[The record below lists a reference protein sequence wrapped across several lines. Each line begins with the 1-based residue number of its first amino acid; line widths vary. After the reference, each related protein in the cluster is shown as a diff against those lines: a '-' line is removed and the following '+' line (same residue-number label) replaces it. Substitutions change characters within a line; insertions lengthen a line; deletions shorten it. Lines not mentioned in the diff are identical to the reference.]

1 MHIPS
6 LQTLRAF
13 EAAGRH
19 QSYSKAGEELG
30 LTHSAI
36 SHRIRDLENLTGS
49 RLFARVGNRMV
60 PTSEGARLLRQV
72 RNALG
77 LLESIFRETRSRAS
91 RRITISVFPAFASG
105 WLVPRL
111 GAFRAEHPEIDLAL
125 SLSSEVVK
133 LGRGVD
139 AAIRYGAGSWP
150 ETDSRLLAGEILIPV
165 CAPEYA
171 ATHRLAEPGD
181 LLGCNLLR
189 YPWHSW
195 AAWFHAAGISAGEP
209 TEGPE
214 YSDSSLLVDAAAAGE
229 GVALARSLSVAD
241 ALRAGTLIRPFD
253 LALAEKDAYYF
264 VTPAGPRLPA
274 LGTLEAWLAETMREQ
289 SKAIQ
294 SECRVQAV
302 P

>member
-49 RLFARVGNRMV
+49 RLFAREGNRMV
-60 PTSEGARLLRQV
+60 PTGEAARLLRQV

-91 RRITISVFPAFASG
+91 RRITISVFPAFASC

-111 GAFRAEHPEIDLAL
+111 GTFRAEHPEIELAL

-150 ETDSRLLAGEILIPV
+150 ETDSHLLAGEILIPV
-165 CAPEYA
+165 CAPNYA
-171 ATHRLAEPGD
+171 ETHGVTEPGD
-181 LLGCNLLR
+181 LLGCTLLR

-195 AAWFHAAGISAGEP
+195 AAWFHAAGISASEP
-209 TEGPE
+209 TGGPE
-214 YSDSSLLVDAAAAGE
+214 YSDSSLLVEAAAAGE
-229 GVALARSLSVAD
+229 GVALARSLSVTD
-241 ALRAGTLIRPFD
+241 ALRGGSLVRPFD
-253 LALAEKDAYYF
+253 LALAEMDAYYF
-264 VTPAGPRLPA
+264 VTPAGPRLDA
-274 LGTLEAWLAETMREQ
+274 LEALEAWLAETMREQ

>member
-19 QSYSKAGEELG
+19 QSYSRAGEELG

-36 SHRIRDLENLTGS
+36 SHRIRDLESMTGS
-49 RLFARVGNRMV
+49 RLFAREGNRMV
-60 PTSEGARLLRQV
+60 PTKEGARLLRQV

-77 LLESIFRETRSRAS
+77 LLESIFRESRGRAS
-91 RRITISVFPAFASG
+91 RRITISVFPAFASC

-133 LGRGVD
+133 LGSGMD

-165 CAPEYA
+165 CAPDYA
-171 ATHRLAEPGD
+171 ESHRLAEPGD
-181 LLGCNLLR
+181 LIGCTLLR

-195 AAWFHAAGISAGEP
+195 AAWFQAAGISTGEP
-209 TEGPE
+209 TDGPE
-214 YSDSSLLVDAAAAGE
+214 YSDSSLLVEAAAAGE

-241 ALRAGTLIRPFD
+241 ALRTGTLVRPFD
-253 LALAEKDAYYF
+253 LALADGDAYYF
-264 VTPAGPRLPA
+264 VTPTGPRLPA
-274 LGTLEAWLAETMREQ
+274 LESFEAWLVEAMSEQ
-289 SKAIQ
+289 RKAI
-294 SECRVQAV
+294 EKERRH
-302 P
+302 